1 MTNIYTLQNS
11 LDPLLHRALSNVV
24 AAANSIP
31 LDYFIAGATAR
42 DIVLHGIF
50 GYAPSRATRDIDT
63 AIFIRSW
70 DEFTHARNALIEKG
84 MLETTNTHR
93 LIEPVTGLPLDI
105 IPFGEIA
112 DSEGSIQW
120 PPDYAV
126 TMSVIGFDEAYSA
139 ALLVEDR
146 GLQFKVA
153 SLPGIALLKL
163 IAWDE
168 KGQARNKDATDFYAI
183 LDRYQMI
190 NADRLWDDYVPNDI
204 YGYDI
209 ARCCS
214 FLLGFD
220 IKNILSD
227 PARDVLARIQSSKQ
241 DEFISVIARTQ
252 AGIDIAQLE
261 AMLNAFW
268 HGVDL

>member
-1 MTNIYTLQNS
+1 M
-11 LDPLLHRALSNVV
+11 
-24 AAANSIP
+24 
-31 LDYFIAGATAR
+31 
-42 DIVLHGIF
+42 
-50 GYAPSRATRDIDT
+50 
-63 AIFIRSW
+63 
-70 DEFTHARNALIEKG
+70 
-84 MLETTNTHR
+84 
-93 LIEPVTGLPLDI
+93 
-105 IPFGEIA
+105 
-112 DSEGSIQW
+112 
-120 PPDYAV
+120 
-126 TMSVIGFDEAYSA
+126 
-139 ALLVEDR
+139 
-146 GLQFKVA
+146 
-153 SLPGIALLKL
+153 

-190 NADRLWDDYVPNDI
+190 SAERLWDDYVPNDI
-204 YGYDI
+204 YDYDI